1 MNQNRDSKMGDDKK
15 EQLLILLSIM
25 YMYVN

>member
-1 MNQNRDSKMGDDKK
+1 MNKNRDSKTGDDKK
-15 EQLLILLSIM
+15 EKLLILLSIM

>member
-1 MNQNRDSKMGDDKK
+1 MNKNRDSKTGDDKK